1 MVLNNNKIRCF
12 FEVDKYRQKNDFTNK
27 QTNIKKKTV
36 TKDVICVQVYLF
48 KCMAWVIELIFIM
61 VNLAILNKTHNIRTI
76 IYDVQMWQN
85 HNYWCNSRYYLPR
98 LDTAGLYMVI
108 DIPSVFTLFSNYIY
122 IYILLLLLL

>member
-48 KCMAWVIELIFIM
+48 KCMAWVIELIIIM

-76 IYDVQMWQN
+76 IYDVQM
-85 HNYWCNSRYYLPR
+85 
-98 LDTAGLYMVI
+98 
-108 DIPSVFTLFSNYIY
+108 
-122 IYILLLLLL
+122 